1 MVISTTQSHST
12 KPELRFWAGSNPTH
26 GMLQM
31 VSQSLTKVPAG
42 NKADDTTKTINHHN
56 QNYGTENQSKNSKM
70 LR

>member
-1 MVISTTQSHST
+1 MV
-12 KPELRFWAGSNPTH
+12 N
-26 GMLQM
+26 
-31 VSQSLTKVPAG
+31 QSLMKVPAG